1 MHETLDRLKFHPHAY
16 HFVFAALRFTQQE
29 LGKVDYEIGS
39 PDAHISG
46 PELLDGFRLLAIQQF
61 GLLAMT
67 VLHHWGIRNTDDVGR
82 IVFELVER
90 GDMRKT
96 DDDQLNDFVAV
107 YEFAEVFDVE
117 YKINTDK
124 AFKACD

>member
-29 LGKVDYEIGS
+29 LGKVDYEIES

-61 GLLAMT
+61 GLMAMS
-67 VLHHWGIRNTDDVGR
+67 VLNHWGIRCTDDVGR

-96 DDDQLNDFVAV
+96 DNDQLNDFVAV
-107 YEFAEVFDVE
+107 YEFADVFDAD
-117 YKINTDK
+117 YKISTAK
-124 AFKACD
+124 AFKPRD